1 VKEHISLYPL
11 QFTPILKEKVWG
23 GSQLKEVLQKT
34 DQTMIGESWELSG
47 VPDNISKVCNGQLQG
62 NTLQELISEYG
73 NALMGEKVLAAYGDQ
88 FPLLFKFID
97 AAKDLSVQVHPDDVL
112 AKRRHDC
119 FGKTEMWYIM
129 HTRPEARL
137 VLGFDPI
144 MDEDSYQTHVA
155 EGTLT
160 EILNNEPV
168 SAGDAFFIPPGT
180 VHAIGSGVL
189 LAEIQQTSDVTYRI
203 FDWNRPDAQGNFREL
218 HTEEALD
225 AIDFSPFDARISYQD
240 VANKP
245 VVLASNEYFE
255 TRKWKLDTTQRIA
268 AEERD
273 SFTVWMCVEGN
284 AIIKTQTSK
293 ISLSMGATVLIP
305 ACLKSYQIETT
316 GATLLE
322 VYIP

>member
-1 VKEHISLYPL
+1 MMNETIRLKPLYKER
-11 QFTPILKEKVWG
+11 VWG
-23 GSQLKEVLQKT
+23 GRKLESIFNRQLPKDSGL
-34 DQTMIGESWELSG
+34 IGESWDVVDRDEDQSLVIDGEMQGMTLNELW
-47 VPDNISKVCNGQLQG
+47 VNHK
-62 NTLQELISEYG
+62 ELIFG
-73 NALMGEKVLAAYGDQ
+73 TNLPQ
-88 FPLLFKFID
+88 TQRFPLLVKVLD
-97 AAKDLSVQVHPDDVL
+97 ATEKLSVQVHPPESIVSGL
-112 AKRRHDC
+112 EAEP
-119 FGKTEMWYIM
+119 KTEMWYIM